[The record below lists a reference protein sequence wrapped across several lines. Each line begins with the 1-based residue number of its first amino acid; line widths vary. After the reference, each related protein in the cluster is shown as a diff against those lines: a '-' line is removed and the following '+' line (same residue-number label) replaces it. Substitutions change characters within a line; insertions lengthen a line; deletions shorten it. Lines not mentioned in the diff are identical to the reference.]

1 MRPAITTVR
10 IATIHAANEVMAKR
24 LQRPVFDTR
33 KKQR

>member
-1 MRPAITTVR
+1 MRPAITAVR

-24 LQRPVFDTR
+24 LQRAVFDTR

>member
-1 MRPAITTVR
+1 MRPAITAVR

-24 LQRPVFDTR
+24 LLFDTR